1 MIPDFEILECSEFEV
16 KSKIGK
22 WFMNEKILKNT
33 LLRFIKL
40 ILFYEHDKEKLKV
53 DKNGCEYKL
62 FRIDAYFT
70 EYFLAAEIDE
80 QKHEDKE
87 LIFEEKIQEALEKGL
102 GCKFIRINTSDPERG
117 YHTD

>member
-1 MIPDFEILECSEFEV
+1 MK
-16 KSKIGK
+16 KS
-22 WFMNEKILKNT
+22 LKNT

-70 EYFLAAEIDE
+70 EYFLAAEIGE
-80 QKHEDKE
+80 QNHEDRE
-87 LIFEEKIQEALEKGL
+87 FIFEEKIQEVLEKEL
-102 GCKFIRINTSDPERG
+102 GCKFIRINTSDAERG
-117 YHTD
+117 YDTD